1 VSENHSSSSTP
12 LSQAEAPTV
21 FVVDDE
27 EGVRSLLVRTCQ
39 RAGIHAE
46 GFRTAEEFLAAF
58 RPEQPGCLLLDVTLP
73 GMSGLQLQQALRE
86 RNARIPIIFLTGSAD
101 VNIATA
107 GMRAGAVD
115 LLEKPFEGD
124 VLFARLHEALD
135 LDRQHRQ
142 EEAAW
147 REINSKVETLTA
159 RERQVLEHLVAGH
172 ANKIVALLL
181 NTSPRTVEVHR
192 ARIMRKMKVDSLA
205 ELVRQILLWRKGN
218 GPSGG

>member
-1 VSENHSSSSTP
+1 MSEDHSISLTP
-12 LSQAEAPTV
+12 QPPGEKATV

-27 EGVRSLLVRTCQ
+27 DGVRSLLVRTCQ
-39 RAGIHAE
+39 RAGISAE
-46 GFRTAEEFLAAF
+46 GFRTAEDFLAAF
-58 RPEQPGCLLLDVTLP
+58 RPEEPGCLLLDVTLP
-73 GMSGLQLQQALRE
+73 GMSGLQLQQELRE

-115 LLEKPFEGD
+115 LLEKPFED
-124 VLFARLHEALD
+124 EVLFARLREALD

-147 REINSKVETLTA
+147 REINAKVDTLTA

-172 ANKIVALLL
+172 ANKIMALLL

-205 ELVRQILLWRKGN
+205 ELVREILLWRSGKG
-218 GPSGG
+218 PYGG